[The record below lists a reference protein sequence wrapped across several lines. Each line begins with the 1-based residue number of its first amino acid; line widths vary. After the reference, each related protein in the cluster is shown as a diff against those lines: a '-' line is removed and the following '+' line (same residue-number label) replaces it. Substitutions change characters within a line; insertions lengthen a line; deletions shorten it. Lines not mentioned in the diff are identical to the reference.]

1 MNSPR
6 SSTSPALFVDD
17 VHVSYGSVY
26 ALTGVNLSLDFGQIT
41 ALIGMNGAGKSTLFK
56 AIMGLERPTSGRIVV
71 NTSADSATGL
81 HGAVAYVPQ
90 HDQVDWNFP
99 ISVREIVASGRRR
112 ARSKAGFLPESSRL
126 WGLRRWRQEKKN
138 NDRIV
143 DRALQQTGLT
153 DLQDRPV
160 GALSGGQRKRVFVA
174 RGIAQEAKIMLLDE
188 PFAGVDTQSQSQI
201 TALLHELAEAGT
213 ALLISTHD
221 LDRLPE
227 LCDNVAMLNRRIVAE
242 GALDEVLTAEN
253 LTRTFSTDAPT
264 APAESLAA
272 AAESAEAAGTTG
284 KATQ

>member
-6 SSTSPALFVDD
+6 SSTSPALIVDD
-17 VHVSYGSVY
+17 LHVSYGAVN
-26 ALTGVNLSLDFGQIT
+26 ALTGVSLSLNFGQIT

-71 NTSADSATGL
+71 NTGENSAMGL
-81 HGAVAYVPQ
+81 RGAVAYVPQ
-90 HDQVDWNFP
+90 HDQVDWHFP

-112 ARSKAGFLPESSRL
+112 ARSKAGFLPESSWL
-126 WGLRRWRQEKKN
+126 WGLRRWRQEKTN

-143 DRALQQTGLT
+143 DKALQQTGLT
-153 DLQDRPV
+153 NLQDRPV

-253 LTRTFSTDAPT
+253 LTRTFSLDAST
-264 APAESLAA
+264 AI
-272 AAESAEAAGTTG
+272 AGADGSTGTKG
-284 KATQ
+284 KAAL

>member
-6 SSTSPALFVDD
+6 SSTSPALIVDD
-17 VHVSYGSVY
+17 VHVSYGSVH
-26 ALTGVNLSLDFGQIT
+26 ALTGVNLSLGFGHIT

-56 AIMGLERPTSGRIVV
+56 TIMGLERPTSGRVVV
-71 NTSADSATGL
+71 NTGADSATGL
-81 HGAVAYVPQ
+81 RGAVAYVPQ

-99 ISVREIVASGRRR
+99 ISVREIVSSGRRR
-112 ARSKAGFLPESSRL
+112 ARSKLGFLPESSWL

-143 DRALQQTGLT
+143 DKALQQTGLT
-153 DLQDRPV
+153 ELQDRPV

-188 PFAGVDTQSQSQI
+188 PFAGVDTKSQSQI

-253 LTRTFSTDAPT
+253 LTRTFSLDA
-264 APAESLAA
+264 SAA
-272 AAESAEAAGTTG
+272 IAGFAGATGTKG
-284 KATQ
+284 KAAQ

>member
-6 SSTSPALFVDD
+6 SSASPALNVDD
-17 VHVSYGSVY
+17 LHVSYGAVN
-26 ALTGVNLSLDFGQIT
+26 ALTGVDLSLNFGQIT

-56 AIMGLERPTSGRIVV
+56 TIMGLERPTSGRIVV
-71 NTSADSATGL
+71 NTGTDSATAL
-81 HGAVAYVPQ
+81 RGAVAYVPQ

-112 ARSKAGFLPESSRL
+112 ARSKAGFLPESSWL

-143 DRALQQTGLT
+143 DKALQQTGLT
-153 DLQDRPV
+153 NLQDRPV

-253 LTRTFSTDAPT
+253 LTRTFSLDAST
-264 APAESLAA
+264 AI
-272 AAESAEAAGTTG
+272 AGADGSTGTKG
-284 KATQ
+284 KAAL

>member
-6 SSTSPALFVDD
+6 SSTSPALIVDD
-17 VHVSYGSVY
+17 LHVSYGAVN
-26 ALTGVNLSLDFGQIT
+26 ALTGVSLSLNFGQIT

-71 NTSADSATGL
+71 NTGENSAMGL
-81 HGAVAYVPQ
+81 RGAVAYVPQ
-90 HDQVDWNFP
+90 HDQVDWHFP

-112 ARSKAGFLPESSRL
+112 ARSKAGFLPESSWL

-143 DRALQQTGLT
+143 DKALQQTGLT
-153 DLQDRPV
+153 NLQDRPV

-253 LTRTFSTDAPT
+253 LTRTFSLDAST
-264 APAESLAA
+264 AI
-272 AAESAEAAGTTG
+272 AGADGSTGTKG
-284 KATQ
+284 KAAL